1 MSDQKLDAALLSL
14 AIEVD
19 KSSPPSPHRH
29 FVRCLVEAVHASTG
43 RVHAESWYR
52 KLITASG
59 SARRP
64 STRTVNSCVLSFKDQ
79 VGQTRGPTQIAVI
92 EMRKQYGDLLDAV
105 NRVERLVARVAE
117 VAERQ
122 ASISASIDKRQ
133 MMFTDHSQVYQRQ
146 IDQLAAIMKDNL
158 NASREV
164 TKGANEVT
172 MSAARALRDLQ
183 TVLHRLPSAQ

>member
-1 MSDQKLDAALLSL
+1 MNDQKFDSALLSL
-14 AIEVD
+14 VLEVD
-19 KSSPPSPHRH
+19 KASPTSPHRH
-29 FVRCLVEAVHASTG
+29 FVRMLVDAVHTATG

-52 KLITASG
+52 RLIIESG
-59 SARRP
+59 SSRRP
-64 STRTVNSCVLSFKDQ
+64 STRTVNSCVLALKDQ

-92 EMRKQYGDLLDAV
+92 EMRKQYSDLLEAV
-105 NRVERLVARVAE
+105 NRVERLVAKVAE

-122 ASISASIDKRQ
+122 ASISASMDKRQ
-133 MMFTDHSQVYQRQ
+133 ILFTDQSQVYQRQ

-172 MSAARALRDLQ
+172 MAAARALRDLQ
-183 TVLHRLPSAQ
+183 VVLQRLPAQ

>member
-1 MSDQKLDAALLSL
+1 MSDQTFDSTILALVRQVDAA
-14 AIEVD
+14 
-19 KSSPPSPHRH
+19 SPPSPHRH
-29 FVRCLVEAVHASTG
+29 FVRSLIQAVHASTG

-52 KLITASG
+52 RLIVESG
-59 SARRP
+59 SSRRP
-64 STRTVNSCVLSFKDQ
+64 STRTVNSCVLAFKDQ
-79 VGQTRGPTQIAVI
+79 VGQSRGPTQIAVI
-92 EMRKQYGDLLDAV
+92 EMRKQYGDLLEAV
-105 NRVERLVARVAE
+105 NRVERLVSKVAE

-133 MMFTDHSQVYQRQ
+133 MIFTDQSQVYQRQ

-158 NASREV
+158 IASREV

-183 TVLHRLPSAQ
+183 AVLQRLSSAQ